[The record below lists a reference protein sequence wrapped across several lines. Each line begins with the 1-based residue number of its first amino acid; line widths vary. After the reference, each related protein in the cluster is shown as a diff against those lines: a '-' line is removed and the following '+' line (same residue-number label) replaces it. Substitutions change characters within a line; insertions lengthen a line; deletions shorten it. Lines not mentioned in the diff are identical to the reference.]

1 MAEQKPRNPFGIS
14 YNQWIA
20 RLNEEIVKDQ
30 TKLAAKKDH
39 IPLSQIN
46 SHSQLKLHKKHVTES
61 ITKRS

>member
-1 MAEQKPRNPFGIS
+1 MAEVKPRNPFGIS
-14 YNQWIA
+14 YNEWIA

-46 SHSQLKLHKKHVTES
+46 SHSQLKLHRKHVTENT
-61 ITKRS
+61 TKRS

>member
-1 MAEQKPRNPFGIS
+1 MAEEKPRNPFGIS

-46 SHSQLKLHKKHVTES
+46 SHSQLKLHRKHVTES
-61 ITKRS
+61 ISKKS

>member
-1 MAEQKPRNPFGIS
+1 MAEEKPRNPFGIS

-61 ITKRS
+61 ISKRS